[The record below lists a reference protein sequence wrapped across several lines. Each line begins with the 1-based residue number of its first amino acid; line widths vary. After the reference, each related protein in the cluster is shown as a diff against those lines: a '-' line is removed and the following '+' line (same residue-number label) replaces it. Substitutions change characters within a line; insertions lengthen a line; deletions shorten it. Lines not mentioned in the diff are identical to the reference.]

1 MFDKFIIFLPNILS
15 VIKIDA
21 SCMCSKK
28 NKRSPII
35 SYFEN
40 RGIEVKF
47 KKDIKNI
54 INEKKRKF
62 DDKVFPELNKLYIH
76 LFNGDYYSDD
86 LYTSKKNDRERELLF
101 LLAIK
106 LGVRSINYETII
118 EETVLSGIK
127 VSANTGDINLGTT
140 FKKSIKKYKGETG
153 KEMYHN
159 RGAPIYVL
167 SDTLEQVEQNIN
179 ERFSKLNSSI
189 FSYDFYKN
197 NDNLRLFV
205 YKRFNFKTA
214 SIEYTTDYE
223 DNVDL
228 VFDVKLKLMKFGL
241 GVKFDKQI
249 ILNERMIYKLEFFSD
264 KELRLS
270 LSNELRIS
278 QDQFATI
285 REIYDNHEKKETAIY
300 HITEYVRKY
309 SKKCNITFNNETN
322 GERISENYRN
332 RLIKWIN
339 NNGQEKF
346 KEACREFTSSYQ
358 IRTWFRENLIYENE
372 TIIEDDDEN
381 DSDIEEYGILRLKK
395 TINSNLKENLL
406 KTGNYQ
412 LSCMKLNTD
421 INLNK
426 RICQIK
432 LPESKTS
439 RICIFKKFKRKK
451 TNEEKE
457 ELSYTSSSETD
468 CELFDIKGH
477 NTKCYNKINENFVEI
492 KKKNKKNRKVN
503 YNINSK

>member
-15 VIKIDA
+15 IIKIDA

-47 KKDIKNI
+47 KRDIKNL
-54 INEKKRKF
+54 INKNKYKF

-127 VSANTGDINLGTT
+127 VSANTGDISLGTT
-140 FKKSIKKYKGETG
+140 FKKSVKKYKGETG

-249 ILNERMIYKLEFFSD
+249 ILNEKMTYKLEFFSD

-270 LSNELRIS
+270 LSNELRMG

-309 SKKCNITFNNETN
+309 SKKCNITFDNETN
-322 GERISENYRN
+322 GKRINENYRN
-332 RLIKWIN
+332 RLNKWIN

-346 KEACREFTSSYQ
+346 KKACEEFTSSYQ
-358 IRTWFRENLIYENE
+358 IRIWFRENLVYENE

-395 TINSNLKENLL
+395 NINSNLKENLL

-412 LSCMKLNTD
+412 LSCQNINTD

-439 RICIFKKFKRKK
+439 RIGIFKKFKRKK

-468 CELFDIKGH
+468 CELFDIKGP
-477 NTKCYNKINENFVEI
+477 NTENYNKINENIVVI
-492 KKKNKKNRKVN
+492 KKKNNK
-503 YNINSK
+503 NSK